1 MEGAK
6 AADVTKAVKK
16 FAAQKSAP
24 SRVGSSKS
32 AEIGGIE
39 PPTSPVKKLEPLE
52 TRLKKLVTASKCMLF
67 MKGDPAA
74 PKCGFSRQ
82 TVELLNIL
90 NAEYGSFDILSDEEV
105 RHGRKDSNICL

>member
-1 MEGAK
+1 VEGAK

-32 AEIGGIE
+32 ETE
-39 PPTSPVKKLEPLE
+39 PQTSPVKKLEPLE
-52 TRLKKLVTASKCMLF
+52 SRLKKLITASKCMLF

-82 TVELLNIL
+82 TIELLNSL

-105 RHGRKDSNICL
+105 RQGRQI

>member
-24 SRVGSSKS
+24 SRVGSSKPES
-32 AEIGGIE
+32 DA
-39 PPTSPVKKLEPLE
+39 PTSPVKKLEPLE
-52 TRLKKLVTASKCMLF
+52 ARLKKLISASKCMLF

-82 TVELLNIL
+82 TVELLNSL
-90 NAEYGSFDILSDEEV
+90 NAEFGSFDILTDEEV
-105 RHGRKDSNICL
+105 RQGEAL